1 VIADSLR
8 GVGKP
13 REAVPL
19 ADEALRDKKVPNE
32 VKAEAVIVAASAL
45 ADEGR
50 YAEALAFIGRAKTRD
65 DIAEPYTLRLW
76 YVKGDI
82 LERAGRPREAA
93 VEFRKVVRHDGSA
106 FDAAERL
113 ASLS

>member
-1 VIADSLR
+1 MGRFFL
-8 GVGKP
+8 VGI
-13 REAVPL
+13 L
-19 ADEALRDKKVPNE
+19 ALCGLASN
-32 VKAEAVIVAASAL
+32 AGAQVAAGDA
-45 ADEGR
+45 AWNQGR

-82 LERAGRPREAA
+82 LDRAGRPREAA
-93 VEFRKVVRHDGSA
+93 VEFRKVVRHDQSA

-113 ASLS
+113 ANLS

>member
-1 VIADSLR
+1 
-8 GVGKP
+8 
-13 REAVPL
+13 
-19 ADEALRDKKVPNE
+19 
-32 VKAEAVIVAASAL
+32 VIVAASAL

-65 DIAEPYTLRLW
+65 DVAEPYTLRLW

>member
-1 VIADSLR
+1 VSN
-8 GVGKP
+8 
-13 REAVPL
+13 EA
-19 ADEALRDKKVPNE
+19 
-32 VKAEAVIVAASAL
+32 KAEAVIVAASAL

-50 YAEALAFIGRAKTRD
+50 SAEALAFLGRARTRA

-82 LERAGRPREAA
+82 LERAGRPSDAA
-93 VEFRKVVRHDGSA
+93 AEFRKVVRHDASA

-113 ASLS
+113 ARLT